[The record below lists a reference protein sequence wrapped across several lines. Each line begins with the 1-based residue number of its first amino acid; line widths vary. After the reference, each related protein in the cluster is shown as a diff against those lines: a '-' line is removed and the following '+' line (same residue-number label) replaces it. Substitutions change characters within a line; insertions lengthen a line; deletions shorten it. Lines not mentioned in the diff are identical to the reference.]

1 MRQIEIQRT
10 PTADEQALRE
20 SGLITFCRRQMDR
33 ADRKTFL

>member
-20 SGLITFCRRQMDR
+20 SGLLTFCHRQLAK
-33 ADRKTFL
+33 ADRKFK